1 MVFEPTVP
9 RKDEDKS
16 KEELVQDLKRLC
28 AVNDRYIKTIED
40 LCQAEVRFKSL
51 VQNST
56 DIIRIL
62 DREGHIIYDSPSS
75 EKILG
80 YPVGY
85 TLGKTPF
92 DFIHPDDLERVRND
106 LSEVKDR
113 RNAGVPTEFRIRR
126 ADGTYLWVES
136 TGVNMVGV
144 PGVDGI
150 VITTRSIAERRK
162 SEEISSRLSLIVES
176 SDDAIISKSLDG
188 IIMSW
193 NAGAERMFGFT
204 ANEVIGKNVSI
215 LIPPGYTNEIPEILN
230 RIKHGERID
239 HYETLRMRKDGTL
252 INVSVTV
259 SPLKDKS
266 GLITGASSIKRDI
279 TEKKQMEKEIQEK
292 QEELEIQAEELEV
305 QNEELLSNNI
315 ELKEAKMQSE
325 LYLDLMGH
333 DISNMHQIAISQL
346 ELAQEIMAED
356 GKLEGEDKELID
368 TPLQTLGRSAKLI
381 DNVRKLQK
389 LKMGEYKPEIIDLGA
404 LVAEVVEEY
413 SRIPGSKITIN
424 YALDN
429 SFYVKANPLLSDV
442 FINLLDNAI
451 KHSNGLATIDIG
463 MNKAASNGSTFYQV
477 TVEDNG
483 PGIPDEKKDE
493 VFHRLNRGQT
503 TARGTGL
510 GLYIVKTLVEGLRG
524 RVTVEDR
531 VPGDYKK
538 GSRFVVMLPAI
549 EK

>member
-9 RKDEDKS
+9 RNDEDKS
-16 KEELVQDLKRLC
+16 KEELVRDLKRLC
-28 AVNDRYIKTIED
+28 AVNDHYIKTIED
-40 LCQAEVRFKSL
+40 LCHTEVRFKSL
-51 VQNST
+51 IQNST

-62 DREGHIIYDSPSS
+62 DPEGRIIYDSPSS

-80 YPVGY
+80 YPAGY

-92 DFIHPDDLERVRND
+92 DFIHPDDLRRVRND
-106 LSEVKDR
+106 LGEVKDR
-113 RNAGVPTEFRIRR
+113 RNAGVPTEFRIRK

-136 TGVNMVGV
+136 TGVNMMGV

-162 SEEISSRLSLIVES
+162 SEEMSSRLSLIVES

-188 IIMSW
+188 VITSW
-193 NAGAERMFGFT
+193 NVGAERMFCYK
-204 ANEVIGKNVSI
+204 ADEVIGKNVSI
-215 LIPPGYTNEIPEILN
+215 LIPPGYTNEIPGMLN
-230 RIKHGERID
+230 KIKHGERID
-239 HYETLRMRKDGTL
+239 HYETIRMKKDGTL

-259 SPLKDKS
+259 SPIKDKS
-266 GLITGASSIKRDI
+266 GMVIGASSIKRDI
-279 TEKKQMEKEIQEK
+279 TEKKQMEKELQEK

-356 GKLEGEDKELID
+356 GKLEGEEQELID
-368 TPLQTLGRSAKLI
+368 TPLQTLERSAKLI
-381 DNVRKLQK
+381 DNVRKLQM
-389 LKMGEYKPEIIDLGA
+389 LKIGEYKLEIIDLGA
-404 LVAEVVEEY
+404 LIADVVEEY
-413 SRIPGSKITIN
+413 SKIQGTKITIN
-424 YALDN
+424 YVNAN
-429 SFYVKANPLLSDV
+429 GFYVKANPLLSDV
-442 FINLLDNAI
+442 FINLVDNAI
-451 KHSNGLATIDIG
+451 KHSNGLATINIG
-463 MNKAASNGSTFYQV
+463 MSKAVSNGSLFYQV
-477 TVEDNG
+477 AVEDNG
-483 PGIPDEKKDE
+483 PGILGDKKEE

-510 GLYIVKTLVEGLRG
+510 GLYIVKTLVESFQG

-531 VPGDYKK
+531 VPCDYKK
-538 GSRFVVMLPAI
+538 GSRFVVMLPAV